1 MALSVP
7 DWAGAR
13 LCPLAPPK
21 RETLHE
27 EGCNSLVIEGAIT
40 VFFQVT
46 KNLEVIF
53 QEFNRFLAL
62 IFNTHL
68 YSYFGC
74 KTCRINS
81 KVEPLS

>member
-7 DWAGAR
+7 DGVGAW

-27 EGCNSLVIEGAIT
+27 EGRTSLVAEGAIT
-40 VFFQVT
+40 AFFQVM
-46 KNLEVIF
+46 KNLQVIF
-53 QEFNRFLAL
+53 QEFHRFLVL
-62 IFNTHL
+62 IFNTHV

-74 KTCRINS
+74 KTC
-81 KVEPLS
+81 KVE